1 MSGSMAHN
9 TDICTQKSY
18 QLTMKPPEIQY
29 TYKKQIGF
37 TEKQHQ
43 ALIKLESYGVNVNQ
57 FIRQAVAEKI
67 KRDWKQI
74 KEKKE
79 RVKLPF

>member
-1 MSGSMAHN
+1 MA
-9 TDICTQKSY
+9 K
-18 QLTMKPPEIQY
+18 LTNNY
-29 TYKKQIGF
+29 TIRFSDEQINS
-37 TEKQHQ
+37 
-43 ALIKLESYGVNVNQ
+43 LNKLKDYDVNISQ
-57 FIRQAVAEKI
+57 FIRIAISEKI

>member
-1 MSGSMAHN
+1 MATN

-18 QLTMKPPEIQY
+18 QLTMKPVELQY
-29 TYKKQIGF
+29 SYKKQIGF

-57 FIRQAVAEKI
+57 FIRLAIAEKI

>member
-1 MSGSMAHN
+1 MA
-9 TDICTQKSY
+9 K
-18 QLTMKPPEIQY
+18 LTNNY
-29 TYKKQIGF
+29 TIRFSDEQINS
-37 TEKQHQ
+37 
-43 ALIKLESYGVNVNQ
+43 LNKLKDYDVNVSQ
-57 FIRQAVAEKI
+57 FIRLAISDKI

>member
-1 MSGSMAHN
+1 MTKYTVIHTIRF
-9 TDICTQKSY
+9 TDKQAESLQKLKDY
-18 QLTMKPPEIQY
+18 N
-29 TYKKQIGF
+29 
-37 TEKQHQ
+37 
-43 ALIKLESYGVNVNQ
+43 VNVSQ
-57 FIRQAVAEKI
+57 FTRQAIAEKI